1 MRGKL
6 HCFSLYVV
14 QIHISSSKLSM
25 IGRATTV
32 VRRKNLLVKSEK
44 ISFFL
49 IFFLHK
55 KGVKKCSRYPPL
67 WSPSLDRRRRRLC
80 AAATPRCALSCVSF
94 LPFLFLSLS
103 LSRFFF
109 LFYYACVVDLRVLH
123 HLSSKPRRRHPILWC
138 IHTCTRVILL
148 RFLFVKSLRSNYH
161 NEYYQRRIFSFRFL
175 FYAHISARRWWWWW
189 RWYMTRILP
198 SRFPRMREKRTRHW
212 PSETPFF

>member
-1 MRGKL
+1 MRGKF

-103 LSRFFF
+103 LSF
-109 LFYYACVVDLRVLH
+109 LLSFLLRVCRRPARVT
-123 HLSSKPRRRHPILWC
+123 SSLIKTSSSSSNFVMYTYVYARDSVAFFIRQKPQ
-138 IHTCTRVILL
+138 
-148 RFLFVKSLRSNYH
+148 K
-161 NEYYQRRIFSFRFL
+161 
-175 FYAHISARRWWWWW
+175 
-189 RWYMTRILP
+189 
-198 SRFPRMREKRTRHW
+198 
-212 PSETPFF
+212 